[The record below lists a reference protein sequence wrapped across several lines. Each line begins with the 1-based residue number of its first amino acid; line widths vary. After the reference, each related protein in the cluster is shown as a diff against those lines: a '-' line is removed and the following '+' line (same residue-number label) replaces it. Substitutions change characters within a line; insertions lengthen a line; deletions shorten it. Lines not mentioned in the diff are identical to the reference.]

1 MMESQKV
8 CHKNMGDGIADH
20 GESMPAIIK
29 NNNNHEKIWLIKEK
43 MMTYMK
49 NNKLESKRYEKETK
63 GK

>member
-8 CHKNMGDGIADH
+8 CHKNMGDGIADD
-20 GESMPAIIK
+20 GESMSALIK
-29 NNNNHEKIWLIKEK
+29 KNHEKIWLIKEK